1 MKIELETDK
10 LRELAADLEKAAPR
24 VGAAASAAIRKGSAE
39 LTRTA
44 KSLAPKRLAPKRTGA
59 LAASIEA
66 SIYGDGR
73 SSILTAV
80 VGPTERYGLFQERGT
95 SRHAAQPYM
104 GPALEAVAPGVVA
117 ALEKAASEALK

>member
-44 KSLAPKRLAPKRTGA
+44 KSLAPKRTGA

-95 SRHAAQPYM
+95 SRHAAQPFM

-117 ALEKAASEALK
+117 ALEKAASEALQ